1 MPHAVKSNALLV
13 RSQVFST
20 SGVGYDKLV
29 MLPRDFYFVVGLGSA
44 PKGVLFLAHRP
55 EDHWVSAR
63 PDGRLLEAALE
74 QRRAWT
80 QVEPCT
86 APGAPRFR
94 SRLAAPHTPHFTDP
108 ESDLAR
114 PDASQI
120 SRPLPA
126 PIGQVSQPTRAGE
139 AGALGVQAAQAR
151 AALPQPPC
159 CPAHAALYRSQIGS
173 RTPRCQPD
181 FQAAPRSH
189 RTGGTLHSPPVAHCP
204 EPRPCKITT
213 EKSTQVRDYMAVS

>member
-86 APGAPRFR
+86 APGAPRSR
-94 SRLAAPHTPHFTDP
+94 SRLAAPHTPHFTDLK
-108 ESDLAR
+108 SDLAR

-159 CPAHAALYRSQIGS
+159 CPAHATLYRSHFTDLSVQCVLGCV
-173 RTPRCQPD
+173 PRD
-181 FQAAPRSH
+181 APVRSPLLVNICMQ
-189 RTGGTLHSPPVAHCP
+189 TLYLTA
-204 EPRPCKITT
+204 
-213 EKSTQVRDYMAVS
+213 